1 MKKKFLT
8 KLLVAIFFVASFF
21 STSIINAARSSDIA
35 EKYFEEARAAFYSSQ
50 IQQLILQDSPNDS
63 NARNLANA
71 YSTEAIKLIGQ
82 ATALDPTSADYAFLA
97 SQIYRGRGA
106 GRYAEKSFATA
117 ESLYREE
124 LKKNSNGIGE
134 NLDLAIAL
142 FAGDARNG
150 QNYDTYK
157 KESRHLADNVIKMCK
172 KKRRDGIHLRAYA
185 MACIVKDKIKEAR
198 DTLDKAVKEDPS
210 LESFKQDFEDS
221 LKTDPSGRRFLLY
234 YMTIRDRN
242 ENL

>member
-1 MKKKFLT
+1 MKKFFI

-21 STSIINAARSSDIA
+21 STSIVNATRDNYEA
-35 EKYFEEARAAFYSSQ
+35 EKNFEEARSAFYNAL

-63 NARNLANA
+63 KAKIAANN
-71 YSTEAIKLIGQ
+71 YFTEALKAIGQ
-82 ATALDPTSADYAFLA
+82 STALDPSSGDYAFLA
-97 SQIYRGRGA
+97 SQIYRGRGV
-106 GRYAEKSFATA
+106 GRYAERSFATA
-117 ESLYREE
+117 EEIYREQVA
-124 LKKNSNGIGE
+124 KNPDGIGE

-142 FAGDARNG
+142 FAGDSRNG
-150 QNYDTYK
+150 KNYDAYK
-157 KESRHLADNVIKMCK
+157 KESKKLARKVIDLCK
-172 KKRRDGIHLRAYA
+172 KKPRTSMRFRSIALADIVAGSVDAARKNLETA
-185 MACIVKDKIKEAR
+185 VKD
-198 DTLDKAVKEDPS
+198 DPS

>member
-1 MKKKFLT
+1 MKKKFFT
-8 KLLVAIFFVASFF
+8 KLLVASFFVASFF
-21 STSIINAARSSDIA
+21 STSIANAARDNYEA
-35 EKYFEEARAAFYSSQ
+35 EKNFEEARSAFYNAL

-63 NARNLANA
+63 KARVASNDYFTQALHSIGNA
-71 YSTEAIKLIGQ
+71 TVI
-82 ATALDPTSADYAFLA
+82 DPSSADYAFLA
-97 SQIYRGRGA
+97 SQIYRARGA
-106 GRYAEKSFATA
+106 GRYAVKYFATA
-117 ESLYREE
+117 EEIYREQHE
-124 LKKNSNGIGE
+124 KSPKDLGAT
-134 NLDLAIAL
+134 LDLSIAL
-142 FAGDARNG
+142 FAGDARNSKNAAEY
-150 QNYDTYK
+150 Q
-157 KESRHLADNVIKMCK
+157 KESRLLADEVIKLCK